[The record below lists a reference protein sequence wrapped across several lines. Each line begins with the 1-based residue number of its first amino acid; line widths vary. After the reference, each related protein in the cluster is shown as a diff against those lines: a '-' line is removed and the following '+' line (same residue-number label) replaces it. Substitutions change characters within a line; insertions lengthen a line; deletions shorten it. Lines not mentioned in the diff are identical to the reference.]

1 MYRDLISYKWCIIIF
16 ICNLLVKRRCVPFN
30 VYCLFFLIEIVYW
43 MSFAYLKFLSFFLNY
58 F

>member
-43 MSFAYLKFLSFFLNY
+43 MSFAYLKFFVFFS
-58 F
+58 